1 MTKDTPSG
9 DRPPTIR
16 GKTAGHGDAATV
28 LSWLSTA
35 LYLTSVPGLLVLAY
49 AGHRAGLYSY
59 PRVIPV
65 YAGLFVAFLS
75 VMYLVMRARTT
86 VR

>member
-16 GKTAGHGDAATV
+16 GKTAGHGNAATV
-28 LSWLSTA
+28 LSWLSTV
-35 LYLTSVPGLLVLAY
+35 LYLTAVPGLLVVAY
-49 AGHRAGLYSY
+49 AGYRMGLYAY
-59 PRVIPV
+59 PHVIPV
-65 YAGLFVAFLS
+65 YAGLFVGLLL
-75 VMYLVMRARTT
+75 VLYLVMRVRTT